1 MEYSK
6 SNNRKGLKI
15 TTGTNIC
22 KVDNYSF
29 GLDEKTSKFLE
40 RQEEKRRLI
49 RLQNNLLQ
57 ITKHAVNISNSGFSY
72 IEASK
77 PKSK

>member
-22 KVDNYSF
+22 KVNNYSF
-29 GLDEKTSKFLE
+29 GLDEATYKSLK
-40 RQEEKRRLI
+40 RQEEKKRL
-49 RLQNNLLQ
+49 LQQQKNLLQ
-57 ITKHAVNISNSGFSY
+57 ITKHAVNISNRGYSY